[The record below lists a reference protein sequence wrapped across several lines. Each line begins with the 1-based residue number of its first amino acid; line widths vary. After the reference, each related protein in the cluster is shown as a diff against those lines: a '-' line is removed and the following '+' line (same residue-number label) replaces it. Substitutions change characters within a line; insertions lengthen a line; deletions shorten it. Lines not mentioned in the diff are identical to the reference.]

1 MGGAGRVEGTVAGGV
16 ASTTVLV
23 RRRPDED
30 GHDDTNGAAVS
41 SQLARPRVA
50 LVVNPTKV
58 PDADALVARARLRA
72 ALAGAPPPLRFD
84 TTVDDPGTGQARD
97 ALARGADVV
106 IACGGDGTVTACA
119 RAVAGS
125 GAALAVLPRGTGNL
139 LARNLGV
146 PLDTDGAL
154 DAAFA
159 PARRRVDVL
168 DAGDHEFTVIAGVG
182 FDAALVR
189 ETDEGAKGRFGWL
202 AYVLAAGRALRSA
215 SRRRFQVTVDGVH
228 TVRAAAVGTLVG
240 NVGTLRGGMTLFP
253 EARPDDGLLD
263 VLVFAPRGAL
273 QWLSVAWNG
282 LRGRAHRSPHAHT
295 LRGRE
300 VRIVLDEPLPV
311 EFDGDHVGEVSELT
325 VRVRP
330 GVLQVCAPPSGSWPA
345 VSPRPWGPGIL
356 PHPALGPEAARAEL
370 LEAQRRSG

>member
-1 MGGAGRVEGTVAGGV
+1 M
-16 ASTTVLV
+16 S
-23 RRRPDED
+23 P
-30 GHDDTNGAAVS
+30 
-41 SQLARPRVA
+41 QLARPKVA
-50 LVVNPTKV
+50 LVVNPVKV
-58 PDADALVARARLRA
+58 PDADAVVARARLRA

-106 IACGGDGTVTACA
+106 LACGGDGTVTACA
-119 RAVAGS
+119 RALAGS
-125 GAALAVLPRGTGNL
+125 DAALAVLPRGTGNL

-154 DAAFA
+154 DVAFG

-168 DAGDHEFTVIAGVG
+168 DAGDRQFLVMAGVG

-189 ETDEGAKGRFGWL
+189 ETDEEAKGRFGWL

-215 SRRRFQVTVDGVH
+215 SRRRFHVTVDGVH
-228 TVRAAAVGTLVG
+228 TVRAAAVGALVG

-253 EARPDDGLLD
+253 DARPDDGLLD
-263 VLVFAPRGAL
+263 VLVFAPRGAT
-273 QWLSVAWNG
+273 QWLSVAWHG
-282 LRGRAHRSPHAHT
+282 LRGRAHRSPHAQT

-300 VRIVLDEPLPV
+300 VRIVLDDPLPV
-311 EFDGDHVGEVSELT
+311 EFDGDHVGEVTELT

-330 GVLQVCAPPSGSWPA
+330 RALRLCAPPPGARPE

-356 PHPALGPEAARAEL
+356 PHPALGPEVARATPPEQ
-370 LEAQRRSG
+370 QRRSG